1 MRRTSKVRRT
11 WHTHESRLTCS
22 VFRKPTGICCSVSPS
37 NSILPGKPRKR
48 VQAQFLDGRIFEAP
62 PGTPLAEIM
71 HAAAR
76 AQRERSETQSKEPL
90 VVAAILNG
98 QLRELT
104 TRLTSDV
111 VVHPISLADADGIR
125 IYRRSLV
132 FLLVWAAAEVY
143 PEAEIF
149 VSHSTYTGGYYCDVR
164 GRAPFSQAELERIEA
179 RMREIIAEDV
189 AFLRSSVSMDQAIEI
204 FQARGEEDKARLLA
218 HRRKEML
225 PLYTLRGRQD
235 YFQGYMVPSTGYL
248 HVFGL
253 QAFPPGFVLQTPRQD
268 SPTELPTIAPY
279 PKLFVVF
286 REYGEWLDR
295 LGIRSVGALNEAI
308 AANRLPEISLVVEA
322 FHESRLARIATEI
335 AARREAIKVVLVAG
349 PSSSGKTTFSKR
361 LAVELLAHGLRPF
374 PLSLDDY
381 FVDRELTPRDA
392 AGQLD
397 YESFYALDGT
407 LFDEQLLA
415 LTTGRSVQL
424 PRYNFLT
431 GRREP
436 GPTVHLG
443 PDNILIVEGL
453 HGLNPALIPNLP
465 PERVYRVYVSALTQL
480 NLDRHNRVSTTDS
493 RLIRRIVRDA
503 ATRGYTAADTLQHWE
518 AVKRGEKQNIFPF
531 QENCDAV
538 FNSALV
544 HELAVLRPLAE
555 PLLLQVRPEMPGYL
569 EANRLLSFLQW
580 FRPASADPVP
590 DNSILREFVGGSILE
605 NFRMWPE

>member
-1 MRRTSKVRRT
+1 M
-11 WHTHESRLTCS
+11 
-22 VFRKPTGICCSVSPS
+22 SPS
-37 NSILPGKPRKR
+37 RSILPGKPRKR
-48 VQAQFLDGRIFEAP
+48 IQAQFLDGRIFEAP
-62 PGTPLAEIM
+62 PGTSLAEIM
-71 HAAAR
+71 HAANGA
-76 AQRERSETQSKEPL
+76 TDPP
-90 VVAAILNG
+90 VVAAILNN
-98 QLRELT
+98 QLHELT
-104 TRLTSDV
+104 TRLTSDAI
-111 VVHPISLADADGIR
+111 VHPINLADKDGMR

-132 FLLVWAAAEVY
+132 FLLVRAAAEVY

-149 VSHSTYTGGYYCDVR
+149 VSHSTYTGGYYCEVR
-164 GRAPFSQAELERIEA
+164 GRAPFQQAELQQIEA
-179 RMREIIAEDV
+179 RMRAIVVENV
-189 AFLRSSVSMDQAIEI
+189 PFLKSSVPVDQAIEI
-204 FQARGEEDKARLLA
+204 FQTRGEDDKARLLA

-225 PLYTLRGRQD
+225 PLYTLQGCQD

-248 HVFGL
+248 QVFGL
-253 QAFPPGFVLQTPRQD
+253 QAFPPGFVLQSPRQD

-279 PKLFVVF
+279 PKLFTVF
-286 REYGEWLDR
+286 REYAEWLDR
-295 LGIRSVGALNEAI
+295 LGIRNVGALNEAI

-322 FHESRLARIATEI
+322 FHESRLARIAAEI
-335 AARREAIKVVLVAG
+335 AARREAIKVILVAG
-349 PSSSGKTTFSKR
+349 PSSAGKTTFSKR
-361 LAVELLAHGLRPF
+361 LAVELLANGLRPF

-392 AGQLD
+392 SGQLD
-397 YESFYALDGT
+397 YESFHALDVA
-407 LFDEQLLA
+407 LFEEQLLA
-415 LTTGRSVQL
+415 LTTGCSVQL

-431 GRREP
+431 GRCEP

-443 PDNILIVEGL
+443 PDNILIVEGI
-453 HGLNPALIPNLP
+453 HGLNPALVPNLP
-465 PERVYRVYVSALTQL
+465 PEQVYRVYVSALTQL

-503 ATRGYTAADTLQHWE
+503 ATRGYTAADTLQRWE

-555 PLLLQVRPEMPGYL
+555 PLLLQVRSEMPGYL

-580 FRPASADPVP
+580 FRPASADPIP